1 MAYSN
6 EMMIEDKVIAI
17 IRKAIANPANAD
29 WKDNPWEGV
38 NWNFVDAD
46 VHIAVKEADLG
57 ELHFD
62 LNDFT
67 AGCYQE
73 FIEFGEID
81 DNMADQAA

>member
-1 MAYSN
+1 MAYTN

-17 IRKAIANPANAD
+17 FRKAVANPENAD
-29 WKDNPWEGV
+29 HKNNPWEGF

-46 VHIAVKEADLG
+46 VHIGVKEADLG

-62 LNDFT
+62 LDDFIE
-67 AGCYQE
+67 GLVREY
-73 FIEFGEID
+73 IEFGEVD

>member
-1 MAYSN
+1 MAYTN

-17 IRKAIANPANAD
+17 FRKAVANPENAD
-29 WKDNPWEGV
+29 WKDNPWEGF

-46 VHIAVKEADLG
+46 VHIGVKEADLG

-62 LNDFT
+62 LDDFIE
-67 AGCYQE
+67 GLVREY
-73 FIEFGEID
+73 IEFGEVE

>member
-6 EMMIEDKVIAI
+6 EMMIEDTVIAI
-17 IRKAIANPANAD
+17 FRKAVANPENAD
-29 WKDNPWEGV
+29 WKNNPWEGF

-46 VHIAVKEADLG
+46 VHIGVKEADLG

-62 LNDFT
+62 LDDFIE
-67 AGCYQE
+67 GLVREY
-73 FIEFGEID
+73 IEFGEVD

>member
-6 EMMIEDKVIAI
+6 EMMIEDTVIAI
-17 IRKAIANPANAD
+17 FRKAVANPENAD
-29 WKDNPWEGV
+29 WKNNPWEGI

-46 VHIAVKEADLG
+46 VHIGVKDADLG

-62 LNDFT
+62 LDWFIEGL
-67 AGCYQE
+67 ASEY
-73 FIEFGEID
+73 IEFGEVD

>member
-1 MAYSN
+1 MQINTQLA
-6 EMMIEDKVIAI
+6 
-17 IRKAIANPANAD
+17 KAFNRAVTTAENID
-29 WKDNPWEGV
+29 TDGSI

-62 LNDFT
+62 LHDFT